1 MSAYCL
7 CLYRFILLNRKL
19 GNAGKNETQ
28 SIKNCSLHC
37 LCVRDT
43 ALTIVC
49 LEGLGLDHLTAVAAH
64 HQVEVVLRRTLAKYW
79 HVCAERERKRQDRE
93 GQQVSLRQQETQA
106 CCQS

>member
-1 MSAYCL
+1 M
-7 CLYRFILLNRKL
+7 RGKKL
-19 GNAGKNETQ
+19 INSFTTQ
-28 SIKNCSLHC
+28 SIKNCSLHR
-37 LCVRDT
+37 CVRHT

-79 HVCAERERKRQDRE
+79 HVCAERERKQQDRE

-106 CCQS
+106 RCQS